1 MPLDGITCQLLANDL
16 NDTLSGSRID
26 KIFMPDRHSVVL
38 HIRTQQG
45 VKKLLI
51 CADPS
56 LPRIM
61 LAEDVRDNPA
71 LPPSFCMLLRKYLAG
86 SRITSVTDPGYERV
100 IEFNCTNTDELRD
113 VKDYR
118 LIVELMGRF
127 SNIILVNGSGQIL
140 DSSVHVDFD
149 VSKLREVMP
158 ARVYSYP
165 PAQNKLSAEE
175 ALGMVRRGELPI
187 IEDEKS
193 RPIGKA
199 IINSIKGM
207 SPVLSRQLCLQSD
220 ADERQTIALLSE
232 DARKR
237 LIARLDSFLTAI
249 TEKTY
254 TPRVFF
260 DECGV
265 PVEFAPMDFSGYGSS
280 KAMDSI
286 SDAISLYY
294 DSKFS
299 EMDLDSGKHRLR
311 QIADSALSKIIKK
324 KEVHEADSAEGAK
337 ADKYKHC
344 GDVILTY
351 KYIIKPQDTILNTED
366 YTTDPPSV
374 ISIELDPSLDAS
386 GNAQEYYRKFR
397 KAKRKAEMSEEYIK
411 EDNLAIEYLRSV
423 KTAIEAATTREDLEA
438 VNEEIKAEVNGSH
451 AVRSA
456 DKAHNAGDPN
466 KMVGI
471 AKSGKASSRALREAA
486 KRANAKKNNKQGK
499 NTEKALPF
507 RRYKSSDGHEII
519 CGRSNIQNEK
529 LTFTIASRK
538 TDWWFHVKGLPGTH
552 VILRPFDNEDMPSD
566 SSILEAASLAA
577 FFSKSIILEE
587 HNAAEG
593 SRAGKLKAEVDYCPV
608 SHVKKIPGAKPG
620 MVIYENYYSVLVDS
634 EEPKERLS

>member
-127 SNIILVNGSGQIL
+127 SNIILVNGSGKIL

-175 ALGMVRRGELPI
+175 ALEMVRRGELPI

-351 KYIIKPQDTILNTED
+351 KYLIKPQDTILNTED

-423 KTAIEAATTREDLEA
+423 KTAIEAATTREDLDA

>member
-100 IEFNCTNTDELRD
+100 IEFDCTNTDELRD

-127 SNIILVNGSGQIL
+127 SNIILVNGSGKIL

-351 KYIIKPQDTILNTED
+351 KYLIKPQDTILNTED

-423 KTAIEAATTREDLEA
+423 KTAIEAATTREDLDA

-486 KRANAKKNNKQGK
+486 KRANAKKNNKQSK

>member
-1 MPLDGITCQLLANDL
+1 
-16 NDTLSGSRID
+16 
-26 KIFMPDRHSVVL
+26 MPDRHSVVL
-38 HIRTQQG
+38 HIRTTEG
-45 VKKLLI
+45 IKKLLI

-56 LPRIM
+56 LPRVIIT
-61 LAEDVRDNPA
+61 EDVKDNPA

-86 SRITSVTDPGYERV
+86 ARITSVTDPGYERL
-100 IEFNCTNTDELRD
+100 IEIHCTNTDELRD
-113 VKDYR
+113 VKNFR

-127 SNIILVNGSGQIL
+127 SNIILVNGSGKIL

-149 VSKLREVMP
+149 VSRLREVMP
-158 ARVYSYP
+158 ARIYSYP
-165 PAQNKLSAEE
+165 PAQNKMTAEE
-175 ALGMVRRGELPI
+175 ALSMVQSGNLPVT
-187 IEDEKS
+187 DEEKL

-199 IINSIKGM
+199 LINSIKGM
-207 SPVLSRQLCLQSD
+207 SPILSRQICLQSD
-220 ADERQTIALLSE
+220 IDERKTISLLDNESQS
-232 DARKR
+232 RLSKR
-237 LIARLDSFLTAI
+237 LDGFLNEIASRN
-249 TEKTY
+249 Y
-254 TPRVFF
+254 TPRVYF
-260 DECGV
+260 DECGI
-265 PVEFAPMDFSGYGSS
+265 PAEFSPMELSGYNSC
-280 KAMDSI
+280 KVMDTI

-294 DSKFS
+294 ESKFT
-299 EMDLDSGKHRLR
+299 EMDLDAGKHRLR
-311 QIADSALSKIIKK
+311 QITDSALSKIIKK
-324 KEVHEADSAEGAK
+324 KEIHEADRAEGAK

-351 KYIIKPQDTILNTED
+351 KYLIKPQDTVLNTED
-366 YTTDPPSV
+366 YTADPPSV

-386 GNAQEYYRKFR
+386 GNAQEYYRRFR

-411 EDNLAIEYLRSV
+411 EDDLAIMYLRSV
-423 KTAIEAATTREDLEA
+423 KTAIDAAVTQEDLDA
-438 VNEEIKAEVNGSH
+438 INEEIRAEISGSN
-451 AVRSA
+451 AVRRPGKQQS
-456 DKAHNAGDPN
+456 AGDPN

-486 KRANAKKNNKQGK
+486 KRANSKKNNKSGK

-529 LTFTIASRK
+529 LTFTLASRK
-538 TDWWFHVKGLPGTH
+538 SDWWFHVKGLPGTH
-552 VILRPFDNEDMPSD
+552 VILRPFPDEDMPSD

>member
-1 MPLDGITCQLLANDL
+1 
-16 NDTLSGSRID
+16 
-26 KIFMPDRHSVVL
+26 MPDRHSVVL
-38 HIRTQQG
+38 HIRTTEG
-45 VKKLLI
+45 IKKLLI

-56 LPRIM
+56 LPRVIIT
-61 LAEDVRDNPA
+61 EDVKDNPA

-86 SRITSVTDPGYERV
+86 ARITSVTDPGYERL
-100 IEFNCTNTDELRD
+100 IEIHCTNTDELRD
-113 VKDYR
+113 VKNFR

-127 SNIILVNGSGQIL
+127 SNIILVNGSGKIL

-149 VSKLREVMP
+149 VSRLREVMP
-158 ARVYSYP
+158 ARIYSYP
-165 PAQNKLSAEE
+165 PAQNKMTAEE
-175 ALGMVRRGELPI
+175 ALSMVQSGNLPVT
-187 IEDEKS
+187 DEEKL

-199 IINSIKGM
+199 LINSIKGM
-207 SPVLSRQLCLQSD
+207 SPILSRQICLQSD
-220 ADERQTIALLSE
+220 IDERKTISLLDDESQSLLS
-232 DARKR
+232 KR
-237 LIARLDSFLTAI
+237 LYGFLNDIASRN
-249 TEKTY
+249 Y
-254 TPRVFF
+254 TPRVYF
-260 DECGV
+260 DECGI
-265 PVEFAPMDFSGYGSS
+265 PAEFSPMELSGYNSC
-280 KAMDSI
+280 KVMDTI

-294 DSKFS
+294 ESKFT
-299 EMDLDSGKHRLR
+299 EMDLDADKHRLR
-311 QIADSALSKIIKK
+311 QITDSALSKIIKK
-324 KEVHEADSAEGAK
+324 KEIHEADRAEGAK

-351 KYIIKPQDTILNTED
+351 KYLIKPQDTVLNTED
-366 YTTDPPSV
+366 YTADPPSV

-386 GNAQEYYRKFR
+386 GNAQEYYRRFR

-411 EDNLAIEYLRSV
+411 EDDLAIMYLRSV
-423 KTAIEAATTREDLEA
+423 KTAIDAAVTQEDLDA
-438 VNEEIKAEVNGSH
+438 INEEIRAEISGSN
-451 AVRSA
+451 AVRRPGKQQS
-456 DKAHNAGDPN
+456 AGDPN

-486 KRANAKKNNKQGK
+486 KRANSKKNNKSGK

-529 LTFTIASRK
+529 LTFTLASRK
-538 TDWWFHVKGLPGTH
+538 SDWWFHVKGLPGTH
-552 VILRPFDNEDMPSD
+552 VILRPFPDEDMPSD

-634 EEPKERLS
+634 AEPKERLS

>member
-1 MPLDGITCQLLANDL
+1 MPLDGITCQLLADDL
-16 NDTLSGSRID
+16 NEKLSGSRID

-45 VKKLLI
+45 VRKLLI

-61 LAEDVRDNPA
+61 LTEGVRDNPA

-86 SRITSVTDPGYERV
+86 SRIVSVTDPGYERV
-100 IEFNCTNTDELRD
+100 IEFNCTNTDEIRD

-127 SNIILVNGSGQIL
+127 SNIILVNGNGKIL
-140 DSSVHVDFD
+140 DSSIHVDFE

-158 ARVYSYP
+158 ARVYCYP
-165 PAQNKLSAEE
+165 PVQNKISAEE
-175 ALGMVRRGELPI
+175 ALEMVHRGELPI

-220 ADERQTIALLSE
+220 ADERQTMALLGE
-232 DARKR
+232 DACKK
-237 LIARLDSFLTAI
+237 LLDKLNGFLTEI
-249 TEKTY
+249 TERSY
-254 TPRVFF
+254 TPRVYY
-260 DECGV
+260 DECNI
-265 PVEFAPMDFSGYGSS
+265 PVEFAPMVLSGYASS
-280 KAMDSI
+280 KVTDSI

-311 QIADSALSKIIKK
+311 QIVDSALSKIIKK
-324 KEVHEADSAEGAK
+324 KEVHEADAAEGAK

-351 KYIIKPQDTILNTED
+351 KYLIKPQDSILNTED

-386 GNAQEYYRKFR
+386 GNAQEYYRRFR

-411 EDNLAIEYLRSV
+411 EDDLAILYLRSV
-423 KTAIEAATTREDLEA
+423 KTAIDAATTQEDLDA
-438 VNEEIKAEVNGSH
+438 INEEIKAEVNGSH
-451 AVRSA
+451 AARSA
-456 DKAHNAGDPN
+456 DKNHSAGDPN

-507 RRYKSSDGHEII
+507 RRYKSTDGHEII

-529 LTFTIASRK
+529 LTFTVASRK

-620 MVIYENYYSVLVDS
+620 MVIYENYFSVLVDS
-634 EEPKERLS
+634 EEPKERLT

>member
-45 VKKLLI
+45 VKKFLI

-127 SNIILVNGSGQIL
+127 SNIILVNGSGKIL

-351 KYIIKPQDTILNTED
+351 KYLIKPQDTILNTED

-423 KTAIEAATTREDLEA
+423 KTAIEAATTREDLDA

-456 DKAHNAGDPN
+456 DKSHNAGDPN

>member
-1 MPLDGITCQLLANDL
+1 
-16 NDTLSGSRID
+16 
-26 KIFMPDRHSVVL
+26 MPDRHSVVL
-38 HIRTQQG
+38 HIRMTEG

-51 CADPS
+51 CADPG
-56 LPRIM
+56 LPRVMITD
-61 LAEDVRDNPA
+61 DVKDNPA
-71 LPPSFCMLLRKYLAG
+71 LPPSFCMLLRKYIAG
-86 SRITSVTDPGYERV
+86 ARITSVTNPGYERV

-127 SNIILVNGSGQIL
+127 SNIILVNGSGKIL
-140 DSSVHVDFD
+140 DSSVHVDFE

-158 ARVYSYP
+158 ARIYSYP
-165 PAQNKLSAEE
+165 PAQNKLSAED
-175 ALGMVRRGELPI
+175 ALNMIRSGSLPVI
-187 IEDEKS
+187 DEEIS

-199 IINSIKGM
+199 LIGSIKGM
-207 SPVLSRQLCLQSD
+207 SPVLSRQICLQSD
-220 ADERQTIALLSE
+220 ADERKTIQLLDETSIN
-232 DARKR
+232 R
-237 LIARLDSFLTAI
+237 LKTRLEAFLTDI
-249 TEKTY
+249 TSGSY
-254 TPRVFF
+254 IPRVYF
-260 DECGV
+260 DECTV
-265 PVEFAPMDFSGYGSS
+265 PSEFSPMELSGYSS
-280 KAMDSI
+280 CKEMNSI

-294 DSKFS
+294 SAKFS

-311 QIADSALSKIIKK
+311 QITDSALSKIIKK

-337 ADKYKHC
+337 ADRYKHC

-351 KYIIKPQDTILNTED
+351 KYLIKPQDTVLTTDD

-374 ISIELDPSLDAS
+374 ISIDLDPSLDAS

-423 KTAIEAATTREDLEA
+423 KTAIDAATTQEDLDA

-451 AVRSA
+451 SVRSA
-456 DKAHNAGDPN
+456 SREHSAGDPN

-486 KRANAKKNNKQGK
+486 KRANAKRTQKSGK
-499 NTEKALPF
+499 TNEKALPF
-507 RRYKSSDGHEII
+507 RRYRSSDGHEII
-519 CGRSNIQNEK
+519 CGRSNIQNDK

-552 VILRPFDNEDMPSD
+552 VILRPFADEDMPSD

>member
-127 SNIILVNGSGQIL
+127 SNIILVNGSGKIL

-207 SPVLSRQLCLQSD
+207 SPVISRQLCLQSD

-351 KYIIKPQDTILNTED
+351 KYLIKPQDTILNTED

-423 KTAIEAATTREDLEA
+423 KTAIEAATTREDLDA

-499 NTEKALPF
+499 NTEKSLPF
-507 RRYKSSDGHEII
+507 RRYRSSDGHEII

>member
-127 SNIILVNGSGQIL
+127 SNIILVNGSGKIL

-351 KYIIKPQDTILNTED
+351 KYLIKPQDTILNTED

-423 KTAIEAATTREDLEA
+423 KTAIEAATTREDLDA